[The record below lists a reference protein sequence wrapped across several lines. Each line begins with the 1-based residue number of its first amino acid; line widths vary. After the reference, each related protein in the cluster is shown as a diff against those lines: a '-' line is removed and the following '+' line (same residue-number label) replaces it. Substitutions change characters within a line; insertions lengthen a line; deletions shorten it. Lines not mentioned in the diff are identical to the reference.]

1 MPRRNAWFLIGLAVV
16 ALVCHLRSDPNAR
29 ILGYALDQIERRALV
44 EVPQD
49 KLLEGA
55 LSGMMAQLGDQH
67 SVFIRPS
74 DFEDLRVGIEQE
86 FGGVGIEIVLDP
98 ETKQLTVASPLFGTP
113 AFAAGI
119 RPRDRILRIDGRTT
133 QGMSLEEASAVL
145 RGKVGTPVVLLVQ
158 HEGEAQPEE
167 IRIVRAKIQVDS
179 VLGDRRRPDGSW
191 DFFLEG
197 TDRIGYVRIHQFG
210 ERTAEEMRK
219 ALASLQSGG
228 ARGLV
233 LDLRDDPGGLL
244 PAAVQVCDMFLE
256 SGVILTIRL
265 RDGAI
270 REVIE
275 ARPKSDYPRF
285 PIAVLVNKYSAS
297 ASEIVA
303 ACLQDHGRAIVV
315 GERTFG
321 KGTVQELIP
330 LPGKRG
336 TLKLTTSSYWRPSG
350 KNINRQSDEGPEAPW
365 GVLPDPGYEVK
376 LEGAALARLVRWHR
390 EVGVFRT
397 SGPEPPG
404 TKSPRPS
411 LLEVD
416 PQLAKAV
423 EYLQGR
429 QSSAQGR

>member
-1 MPRRNAWFLIGLAVV
+1 MPRRNAWFLIGLALV
-16 ALVCHLRSDPNAR
+16 ALACHLRSDPHAR

-44 EVPQD
+44 PVARE
-49 KLLEGA
+49 KLLEGG
-55 LSGMMAQLGDQH
+55 LSGMMEQLGDQH
-67 SVFIRPS
+67 SVFIGQT

-86 FGGVGIEIVLDP
+86 FGGVGIEIVLEP
-98 ETKQLTVASPLFGTP
+98 ETKQLTVASPLYGTP

-133 QGMSLEEASAVL
+133 QGMSLEEASAL
-145 RGKVGTPVVLLVQ
+145 LKGKVGTPVVLLVQ
-158 HEGEAQPEE
+158 HEGEPKPEE

-179 VLGDRRRPDGSW
+179 VLGDRRRADGSW

-197 TDRIGYVRIHQFG
+197 TDRIGYVRINQFG

-219 ALASLQSGG
+219 ALAALQNGG

-265 RDGAI
+265 RDGVV

-275 ARPKSDYPRF
+275 ARPKTDYPQF
-285 PIAVLVNKYSAS
+285 PVAVLVNRYSAS

-303 ACLQDHGRAIVV
+303 ACLQDHGRAVIV

-330 LPGKRG
+330 LPDKRG

-350 KNINRQSDEGPEAPW
+350 KNINRQADEGPEGSW
-365 GVLPDPGYEVK
+365 GVQPDPGYEVK
-376 LEGAALARLVRWHR
+376 LDGPALARLVRWHR

-397 SGPEPPG
+397 SGRDSAAA
-404 TKSPRPS
+404 KSPQP
-411 LLEVD
+411 LLIEVD

-423 EYLQGR
+423 EYIHSRVHSGP
-429 QSSAQGR
+429 

>member
-1 MPRRNAWFLIGLAVV
+1 MPRRNAWFLIGLALV
-16 ALVCHLRSDPNAR
+16 ALACHLRSDPHAT
-29 ILGYALDQIERRALV
+29 ILGYALDQIQRRALV
-44 EVPQD
+44 QVATD
-49 KLLEGA
+49 KLLQGA

-67 SVFIRPS
+67 SVFISPS

-98 ETKQLTVASPLFGTP
+98 ETKQLTVASPLHGTP

-145 RGKVGTPVVLLVQ
+145 KGKVGTPVVLLVQ
-158 HEGEAQPEE
+158 HEGEPQPEE
-167 IRIVRAKIQVDS
+167 IRVVRAKIQVDS
-179 VLGDRRRPDGSW
+179 VLGDRRRPDGTW

-197 TDRIGYVRIHQFG
+197 TDRIGYVRINQFG

-244 PAAVQVCDMFLE
+244 PAAVQVCDMLLE
-256 SGVILTIRL
+256 SGVIVTIRL
-265 RDGAI
+265 RDGVI

-275 ARPKSDYPRF
+275 ARPKSDCPRF
-285 PIAVLVNKYSAS
+285 PIAVLVNRYSAS

-303 ACLQDHGRAIVV
+303 ACLQDHGRAVVV

-350 KNINRQSDEGPEAPW
+350 QDINRPSGAGPEASW

-376 LEGAALARLVRWHR
+376 LDGAALARLVRWHR
-390 EVGVFRT
+390 EVGVFR
-397 SGPEPPG
+397 SAGGEPPA
-404 TKSPRPS
+404 KSSRPS

-423 EYLQGR
+423 EYLSSR
-429 QSSAQGR
+429 QP

>member
-1 MPRRNAWFLIGLAVV
+1 MPRRNAWLLIGLALV
-16 ALVCHLRSDPNAR
+16 ALVCHLRSDPYAR

-44 EVPQD
+44 PVARE

-55 LSGMMAQLGDQH
+55 LAGMMGRLGDPH
-67 SVFIRPS
+67 SVFITQS
-74 DFEDLRVGIEQE
+74 DFEDVRVGIEQE

-98 ETKQLTVASPLFGTP
+98 ETKQLMVASPLYGTP
-113 AFAAGI
+113 AFLAGI
-119 RPRDRILRIDGRTT
+119 RPRDRILRIDGKTT

-145 RGKVGTPVVLLVQ
+145 KGKVGTPVVLVVQ
-158 HEGEAQPEE
+158 HEGEPNPDE

-179 VLGDRRRPDGSW
+179 VLGDRRRADGSW

-197 TDRIGYVRIHQFG
+197 TDRIGYVRINQFG

-219 ALASLQSGG
+219 ALAALQSGG

-244 PAAVQVCDMFLE
+244 PAAAQVCDLFLE
-256 SGVILTIRL
+256 SGVIVTIRL
-265 RDGAI
+265 RDGAV

-275 ARPKSDYPRF
+275 ARPKGDCPRF
-285 PIAVLVNKYSAS
+285 PMAVLVNRFSAS

-303 ACLQDHGRAIVV
+303 ACLQDHGRAIIV

-350 KNINRQSDEGPEAPW
+350 RDINRHGDEGPEAAW
-365 GVLPDPGYEVK
+365 GVQPDPGYEVK
-376 LEGAALARLVRWHR
+376 LEGPALARLVRWHR

-397 SGPEPPG
+397 TGRATP
-404 TKSPRPS
+404 TAKSSQPT

-423 EYLQGR
+423 EYINKR
-429 QSSAQGR
+429 IAQSP

>member
-1 MPRRNAWFLIGLAVV
+1 MPRRNAWFLIGLAAV

-98 ETKQLTVASPLFGTP
+98 ETKQLTVASPLYGTP

-158 HEGEAQPEE
+158 HEGEPQPEE

-270 REVIE
+270 REVVE

-350 KNINRQSDEGPEAPW
+350 KNINRQSDEGPEASW

-376 LEGAALARLVRWHR
+376 LEGPALARLVRWHR
-390 EVGVFRT
+390 EIGVFRT
-397 SGPEPPG
+397 SGREPPG